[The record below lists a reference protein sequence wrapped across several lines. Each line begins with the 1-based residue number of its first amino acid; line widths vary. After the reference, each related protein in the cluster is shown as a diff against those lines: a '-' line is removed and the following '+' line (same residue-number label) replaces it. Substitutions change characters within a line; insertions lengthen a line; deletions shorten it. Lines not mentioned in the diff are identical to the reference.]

1 MSINHS
7 IVRVSLKYLFLSVL
21 AMGTAYS
28 QIGGNAG
35 SFSRMGFGARGMGMA
50 NALTAVTYGDV
61 TAYHN
66 PAALPRLKEKTLSAS
81 FGFLSLDRSLNFLS
95 YSQAVPPTAGL
106 SAGIINSGI
115 SDIDGRDSDGEPTGP
130 LRTWENQVFLGFGM
144 LFKPGFS
151 VGVNVK
157 FYHNHLYTDVTTTSV
172 GLDLGFLIPVNN
184 SLTLGASIKDI
195 NSTYKW
201 DTSVL
206 YGQQGNKTDDKF
218 PLLYTAGAAY
228 LLPDSVALLA
238 ADIEASDQ
246 QTLIA
251 RVGGEAYVHHN
262 VTLRAGID
270 RIDLKEKGNGL
281 RPTFGFTARQE
292 ISGWNPALT
301 YAYVLEPFSPSG
313 IHMISFTLVF

>member
-1 MSINHS
+1 MIKNQRAMR
-7 IVRVSLKYLFLSVL
+7 IFVSACLLSAFGV
-21 AMGTAYS
+21 GIAYS
-28 QIGGNAG
+28 QLGGTAG
-35 SFSRMGFGARGMGMA
+35 AFSRMGFGARGMGMA
-50 NALTAVTYGDV
+50 NALTAVTNGDV
-61 TAYHN
+61 TAYYN
-66 PAALPRLKEKTLSAS
+66 PAALPRLKDKTLSAS
-81 FGFLSLDRSLNFLS
+81 FGFLSLDRNLNFLS
-95 YSQAVPPTAGL
+95 YGQTVPPTAGL

-130 LRTWENQVFLGFGM
+130 LRTWENQVFLGFGI

-151 VGVNVK
+151 VGVTVK

-172 GLDLGFLIPVNN
+172 GLDLGFLIPVTT
-184 SLTLGASIKDI
+184 SLTLGATIKDI

-218 PLLYTAGAAY
+218 PLLYTVGAAY
-228 LLPDSVALLA
+228 MLTDSIALLA

-246 QTLIA
+246 RTLTA
-251 RVGGEAYVHHN
+251 RFGAEVYAHENITV
-262 VTLRAGID
+262 RAGID
-270 RIDLKEKGNGL
+270 RIDLKEKGSGI

-301 YAYVLEPFSPSG
+301 YAYVPEPFSPSG
-313 IHMISFTLVF
+313 MHMISLSLIF